1 MKKKKEIPLSNG
13 YYNYEKIFMKLQE
26 ELNKCE
32 TQEDVETFE
41 KLAEGFKKQDAP
53 KELTS
58 YLEASI
64 KRKTDSLLNKYNLDL
79 TKLRTIA
86 NLYR

>member
-1 MKKKKEIPLSNG
+1 MKKKKEVSSNNE

-41 KLAEGFKKQDAP
+41 KLSDGFKKQDAP

-64 KRKTDSLLNKYNLDL
+64 KRKTTSLINKYNLDL